1 MNVSLFCIFS
11 HDCSSPKLVCM
22 RGRVHECVCKLEW
35 TSGNE
40 LENSH
45 RRPSLSPVSLI
56 IAVIVSRVL
65 GRGWDKKSSG
75 CLDKKKGSKWREK
88 AYFRLHTGI
97 RDLPLWFANPRC
109 KDGLYSEAFPRQL
122 LSDTPG
128 VKKIFK
134 LLLKCNIKTFN
145 QTSSTH
151 QPPSHST
158 WVSLVVSR
166 QALAANEIHNCSFS
180 LLSCA
185 AAYSKMPTDFL
196 KMGWMCWDGLS
207 QGCTMGK

>member
-1 MNVSLFCIFS
+1 MNVSHFCIFS
-11 HDCSSPKLVCM
+11 HGCSSPKLVCM

-65 GRGWDKKSSG
+65 GRGWH
-75 CLDKKKGSKWREK
+75 KKKFWL
-88 AYFRLHTGI
+88 FRQKKKKRNGGKRHILGFIQGLGI
-97 RDLPLWFANPRC
+97 CL
-109 KDGLYSEAFPRQL
+109 GLYSEAFPRQL